1 MGAVATPCTGYGSVV
16 VNLIVGSVQHSRV
29 PLVRMCCGV
38 DAMAEETNL
47 GKVKERNGE
56 QRAAKR
62 RFRLHKKCG
71 LEKTRW
77 LALREG
83 TRFACALFGIE
94 VFGDGSMKESM

>member
-1 MGAVATPCTGYGSVV
+1 MGAVGTPCTGYGSVV

-47 GKVKERNGE
+47 GKVKERYGG
-56 QRAAKR
+56 QRTVKR

-71 LEKTRW
+71 LEKNA
-77 LALREG
+77 LAGVER
-83 TRFACALFGIE
+83 RHE
-94 VFGDGSMKESM
+94 VCVCVVRY